1 MDAIKELIRLGNT
14 DKALEQ
20 LRAVAGEKFEK
31 EFIHLS
37 SRYGNLMQEKIRGTL
52 DPDDFARELQKINA
66 GILDLVASIE
76 KSPTALSGRASP
88 AHSGYYKYS
97 VYALVAILVIALGLL
112 AYFLNNSHG
121 KTYYFDVSASGNAP
135 SEITNVLDSLRTASE
150 NVRDISVNADYYWV
164 VLLGRDRAMWSKDIP
179 PFLDAKLREVY
190 NQGRHT
196 IRQVALGPH
205 SRWVL
210 LFDEKDY
217 WIYPDIRDT
226 LRGFL
231 DGDAWRRGEAVKQ
244 VTFGPR
250 QDEFV
255 VLAGGNFYA
264 YSDIPSDLLACLKNA
279 AAVKSV
285 SIGPED
291 EWVALSGRNDAT
303 AGPGVDDGLKKTLAR
318 LKKEKREIREVCLLK
333 NKGWIVLTD

>member
-52 DPDDFARELQKINA
+52 DPDDFSRELQKINA

-76 KSPTALSGRASP
+76 KPSSRVSPS
-88 AHSGYYKYS
+88 HSGHHNYS
-97 VYALVAILVIALGLL
+97 AYALVALLVIALGLL
-112 AYFLNNSHG
+112 AYFLKNSHK
-121 KTYYFDVSASGNAP
+121 KTYYFNVAASGNAP
-135 SEITNVLDSLRTASE
+135 SEITSVLDSLRTASE

-164 VLLGRDRAMWSKDIP
+164 VLLGCDRAMWSKDIP

-190 NQGRHT
+190 DQGRHT

-217 WIYPDIRDT
+217 WIYPDVRDT

-231 DGDAWRRGEAVKQ
+231 DADAWRRGEAVIQ

-255 VLAGGNFYA
+255 VLAGGDFYA
-264 YSDIPSDLLACLKNA
+264 YSNIPADLLACLKNTS
-279 AAVKSV
+279 AVKSV

-303 AGPGVDDGLKKTLAR
+303 AGPGIDEGLEKTLAR